1 MANSNQK
8 SGSRPQMGQAGWIL
22 LLIIATVMTLLP
34 LIFTLS
40 LSFRTQNS
48 IYDPRLF
55 VTELTNGNYIKAMK
69 DNPTIPYNFLA
80 SFVISTVSTVATVL
94 FASMA
99 VFGFSRENVKGKLLM
114 YNMIMCALMVPISAL
129 VIPITQLNSR
139 FGLLDNYFG
148 LIFPYIAL
156 NIPYAVT
163 ILRGLCREFQR
174 SWRRRPSSTAVPRRD
189 CMCGS
194 CCRC

>member
-1 MANSNQK
+1 MANSYQK

-80 SFVISTVSTVATVL
+80 SFVI
-94 FASMA
+94 
-99 VFGFSRENVKGKLLM
+99 
-114 YNMIMCALMVPISAL
+114 IMNL
-129 VIPITQLNSR
+129 VV
-139 FGLLDNYFG
+139 D
-148 LIFPYIAL
+148 
-156 NIPYAVT
+156 
-163 ILRGLCREFQR
+163 ILYK
-174 SWRRRPSSTAVPRRD
+174 VVDPRINLAKE
-189 CMCGS
+189 G
-194 CCRC
+194 